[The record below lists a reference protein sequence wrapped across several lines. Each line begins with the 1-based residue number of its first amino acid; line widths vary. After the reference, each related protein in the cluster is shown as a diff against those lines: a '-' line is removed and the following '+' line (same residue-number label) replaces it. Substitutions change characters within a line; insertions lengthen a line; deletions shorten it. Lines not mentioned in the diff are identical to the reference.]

1 MHITLYLNNLWGI
14 SATARIASMLSKEF
28 VKQGHKVVFIINKPP
43 IEIETKLPIKVLKG
57 KGDLQRALELAE
69 IFENEKID
77 VCLGF
82 MRPQSV
88 VMALSKILKGKNFKT
103 NLVGSVHNSDNYL
116 SYNRWYHLP
125 YRFLVRKL
133 FQKLDAIVAV
143 SESVK
148 QDLIEAFFLPKDLIK
163 VIHNPI
169 DTDLVRQKAKEP
181 IEPYLE
187 KVFQQPTVVNVA
199 RMEIQKG
206 LNHLINI
213 FARVAKEI
221 PSAQLVLIGDGSQ
234 RRKLEDQITNLGL
247 ENNVHLLGW
256 KENPFKYIAR
266 SKVLALTSLWE
277 GLALVILESMA
288 LGIPPVAFKTRGGH
302 VEVLKDCCPLVDY
315 PNEEAYAKVLIK
327 ILTDQSYYQSLKNN
341 ALTKVKE
348 FSADR
353 VAQKYLNLFEGLK

>member
-1 MHITLYLNNLWGI
+1 
-14 SATARIASMLSKEF
+14 MLSKEF

-43 IEIETKLPIKVLKG
+43 VEIKTSNPIKVLKS

-69 IFENEKID
+69 IFEREKID

-88 VMALSKILKGKNFKT
+88 VLALSKILKGKNFKT
-103 NLVGSVHNSDNYL
+103 TLVGSVHNSDNYL

-125 YRFLVRKL
+125 YRFLVKKL

-148 QDLIEAFFLPKDLIK
+148 QDLIQAFFLPSDLIK

-169 DTDLVRQKAKEP
+169 DIELVRQKAKEP
-181 IEPYLE
+181 IEPYME
-187 KVFQQPTVVNVA
+187 EIFQNPTVVNVA

-213 FARVAKEI
+213 FARVTKKI

-234 RRKLEDQITNLGL
+234 RKEIESLVTHLGL
-247 ENNVHLLGW
+247 QNNVHLLGW
-256 KENPFKYIAR
+256 RENPFKYMAR
-266 SKVLALTSLWE
+266 SKVFALTSLWE

-302 VEVLKDCCPLVDY
+302 VEALENCCPLVDY
-315 PNEEAYAKVLIK
+315 PDEETYTEVLIK
-327 ILTDQSYYQSLKNN
+327 ILSNESYYQSLKNR
-341 ALTKVKE
+341 ALEKVKE

-353 VAQKYLNLFEGLK
+353 VAKKYLNLFESLK